1 LYEATQNV
9 MLGRNVSEI
18 LEFLKNPVNEDM
30 LDLLMTKVEDLW
42 SK

>member
-1 LYEATQNV
+1 

-18 LEFLKNPVNEDM
+18 LEYLKNPVNEDM
-30 LDLLMTKVEDLW
+30 LDLLMAKVEELW